1 MNDGNEGGART
12 EVRRLRADDLD
23 AWKPLWKG
31 YASFY
36 RAEPAEELSAETF
49 RRLCEE
55 DGDLIGLVA
64 VDAGGVS
71 VGLAHLVMHASTW
84 STDPSCYL
92 QDLYVDPASRGGAVA
107 GALFDAIYSTAR
119 ERGADRVY
127 WHTQQFNG
135 RARSL
140 YDTIGKL
147 TSFVV
152 YEEELG

>member
-1 MNDGNEGGART
+1 MTADDDGART
-12 EVRRLRADDLD
+12 EVRRLRRDDLD

-31 YASFY
+31 YTAFY
-36 RAEPAEELSAETF
+36 RAELDDEVSAETF

-64 VDAGGVS
+64 VDDGTP
-71 VGLAHLVMHASTW
+71 VGIAHLVMHESTW
-84 STDPSCYL
+84 STSPSCYL
-92 QDLYVDPASRGGAVA
+92 NDLYVDPSSRGGVVA
-107 GALFDAIYSTAR
+107 RALFDAIYATAR
-119 ERGADRVY
+119 DRGADRVY

-140 YDTIGKL
+140 YDTVGKL

>member
-1 MNDGNEGGART
+1 MTSEPQI
-12 EVRRLRADDLD
+12 RRLQPDDLT

-31 YASFY
+31 YTSFY
-36 RAEPAEELSAETF
+36 RAEFSDEQSAEIF

-64 VDAGGVS
+64 IDDDGAP
-71 VGLAHLVMHASTW
+71 VGIAHLVMHASTW
-84 STDPSCYL
+84 SSAPSCYL
-92 QDLYVDPASRGGAVA
+92 NDLYVDPASRGGTVA
-107 GALFDAIYSTAR
+107 RALFDAIYAEAR
-119 ERGADRVY
+119 ARGADRVY
-127 WHTQQFNG
+127 WHTQQYNG

-140 YDTIGKL
+140 YDTVGKP